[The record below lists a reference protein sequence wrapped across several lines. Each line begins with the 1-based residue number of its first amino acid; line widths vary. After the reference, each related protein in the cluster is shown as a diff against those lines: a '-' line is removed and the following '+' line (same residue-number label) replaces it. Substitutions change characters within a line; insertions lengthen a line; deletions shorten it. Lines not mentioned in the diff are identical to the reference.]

1 MSNDELD
8 VFMCG
13 GRDGCEAEMENVWEK
28 RNKCQEGG
36 RQATKQTSIQQPHT
50 VCIAPN
56 YRHRQTPITT
66 RRHAKYG
73 QFTMSGG
80 CKRKC
85 NGSKIKTKICRN
97 TSYKLIPFSVFFFS
111 YADKQV

>member
-1 MSNDELD
+1 MGVKQRWTIYGKKKKSVN
-8 VFMCG
+8 
-13 GRDGCEAEMENVWEK
+13 GR
-28 RNKCQEGG
+28 EGG
-36 RQATKQTSIQQPHT
+36 HKTDIYIQQPHT

-56 YRHRQTPITT
+56 YRHRQTPIT

-85 NGSKIKTKICRN
+85 NGNEIKTKICIT
-97 TSYKLIPFSVFFFS
+97 TSYIFFFICRQAGIKTKS
-111 YADKQV
+111 SQQ